1 MSPDLVRDETRDVG
15 GGLEVDILIEGRHS
29 LDTWMVDHLVQIT
42 AELRVSL
49 RLLVAD
55 PGEGVLRGVR
65 QEGGNV
71 VRP

>member
-29 LDTWMVDHLVQIT
+29 LDTRMVDHRVQIT

-49 RLLVAD
+49 CLLVAD

>member
-1 MSPDLVRDETRDVG
+1 MSPDLVCDETRDVG

-29 LDTWMVDHLVQIT
+29 LDTRKVDHRIQIT
-42 AELRVSL
+42 AELRVCL

>member
-1 MSPDLVRDETRDVG
+1 MSDLVRDETRDVG

-29 LDTWMVDHLVQIT
+29 LDRIQIT
-42 AELRVSL
+42 AELRVYL

-65 QEGGNV
+65 QQGGNV

>member
-15 GGLEVDILIEGRHS
+15 GGLEVDILIERRHS
-29 LDTWMVDHLVQIT
+29 LDTRMVDHRVQIT

-49 RLLVAD
+49 CLLVAD
-55 PGEGVLRGVR
+55 PSEGVLRGVR